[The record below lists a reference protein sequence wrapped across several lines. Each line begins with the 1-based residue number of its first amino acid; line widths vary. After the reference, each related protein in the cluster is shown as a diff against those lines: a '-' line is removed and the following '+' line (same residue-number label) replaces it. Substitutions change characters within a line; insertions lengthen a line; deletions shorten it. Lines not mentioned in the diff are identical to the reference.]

1 MRAVQVEKML
11 NNLVGRDLTLYIARP
26 DPVPRNDQERRR
38 ALITLQ
44 NELNR
49 AKGECGVACAGV
61 NLRRCE
67 FVKV

>member
-1 MRAVQVEKML
+1 MYDMRAVQVEKML

-44 NELNR
+44 NELNK
-49 AKGECGVACAGV
+49 AKGECPGGVGRDV
-61 NLRRCE
+61 
-67 FVKV
+67 